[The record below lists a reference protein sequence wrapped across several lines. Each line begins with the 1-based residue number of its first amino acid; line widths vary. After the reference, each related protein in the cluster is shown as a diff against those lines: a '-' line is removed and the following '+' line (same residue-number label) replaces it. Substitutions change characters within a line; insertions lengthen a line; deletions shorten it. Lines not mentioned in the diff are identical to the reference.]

1 MSFDLFPSFLEFY
14 CLIYRPIIYYSSF
27 YLVYVSSINSSR
39 YFGLSFVLFLDLS
52 IYFSIYLLIIGLL
65 MYLLVHLFYVRSLS
79 TKCFLQTFPDFTD
92 RIFRWSFHHSE
103 PLWFQKRICVCFFHL
118 YIDVF
123 VLSIACI
130 CVFIDL
136 LVYVFSLFIHFWY
149 IFLIYSI
156 HFFILLFTDHLLFIY
171 LQYLLYVSPI
181 NSSRYFGL
189 SFVLFLDLS
198 IYFSIYLLII
208 GLLMY
213 LLVHLFYVRSLST
226 KFSLQTPPDLTDR
239 IFRWSFHLLTFLFI
253 TLTLYYFS
261 LYS

>member
-14 CLIYRPIIYYSSF
+14 LFIYRPIIYYSSF

-52 IYFSIYLLIIGLL
+52 IYLSIYLLIIGLL
-65 MYLLVHLFYVRSLS
+65 MYLLVHLFYVCSLS
-79 TKCFLQTFPDFTD
+79 TKFFLQTFPDFTD

-103 PLWFQKRICVCFFHL
+103 PLWFQKRICVCFFSF
-118 YIDVF
+118 IDVF

-149 IFLIYSI
+149 TFLIYSI

-171 LQYLLYVSPI
+171 LQYLLYVSSI
-181 NSSRYFGL
+181 HSSRYFGL
-189 SFVLFLDLS
+189 SFVLFLGFSIGLS
-198 IYFSIYLLII
+198 IYFLGIAF
-208 GLLMY
+208 LMYY
-213 LLVHLFYVRSLST
+213 LLVHLFDVGVLPT
-226 KFSLQTPPDLTDR
+226 KFFLQTPPDFTDR

>member
-14 CLIYRPIIYYSSF
+14 FLIYRPIIYDSSF

-52 IYFSIYLLIIGLL
+52 IYLSIYLLIIGLL

-79 TKCFLQTFPDFTD
+79 TKLFLQTFPDFTD
-92 RIFRWSFHHSE
+92 RIFRWRFHHSE
-103 PLWFQKRICVCFFHL
+103 PLWFQKRIRVCFFSFM
-118 YIDVF
+118 DVC

-156 HFFILLFTDHLLFIY
+156 HFFIIYRPFTIHLFA
-171 LQYLLYVSPI
+171 VST
-181 NSSRYFGL
+181 L
-189 SFVLFLDLS
+189 C
-198 IYFSIYLLII
+198 
-208 GLLMY
+208 
-213 LLVHLFYVRSLST
+213 LVH
-226 KFSLQTPPDLTDR
+226 
-239 IFRWSFHLLTFLFI
+239 SFF
-253 TLTLYYFS
+253 
-261 LYS
+261 

>member
-14 CLIYRPIIYYSSF
+14 FLIYRPIIYYSSF

-52 IYFSIYLLIIGLL
+52 MYLSIYLLIIGLL

-103 PLWFQKRICVCFFHL
+103 PLWFQKRICVCFFSF
-118 YIDVF
+118 IDVF

-171 LQYLLYVSPI
+171 LQYLLYVSSI
-181 NSSRYFGL
+181 HSSRYFGL
-189 SFVLFLDLS
+189 SFVLFLGFSIGLS
-198 IYFSIYLLII
+198 IYFLGIDF
-208 GLLMY
+208 LMY

-226 KFSLQTPPDLTDR
+226 KFFLQTPPDFTDR

>member
-1 MSFDLFPSFLEFY
+1 M
-14 CLIYRPIIYYSSF
+14 
-27 YLVYVSSINSSR
+27 
-39 YFGLSFVLFLDLS
+39 FVLYLQNAFCKPFQISQIEYSDGASIILNLS
-52 IYFSIYLLIIGLL
+52 GSKKEYLFVFS
-65 MYLLVHLFYVRSLS
+65 F
-79 TKCFLQTFPDFTD
+79 
-92 RIFRWSFHHSE
+92 
-103 PLWFQKRICVCFFHL
+103 
-118 YIDVF
+118 IDVF

-171 LQYLLYVSPI
+171 LQYLLYVSSI
-181 NSSRYFGL
+181 HSSRYFGL
-189 SFVLFLDLS
+189 SFVLFLGFSIGLS
-198 IYFSIYLLII
+198 IYFLGIDF
-208 GLLMY
+208 LMY

-226 KFSLQTPPDLTDR
+226 KFFLQTPPDFTDR